1 MRMVGLYFN
10 LNSHYKFKIGLLVFV
25 ISVVFSMPF
34 ISNEAFANHMSEKMK
49 WQVVFISS
57 QPACSNYHYQMMNRF
72 HAMSGAY
79 LNEYG
84 IENESYPPTCLS
96 SEKYPENYEQH
107 EDVEGV
113 GGIDDKNLGEE
124 ILQGNDVGGFYNH
137 FGVDRTT
144 NHVIVFCDCSNF
156 NFSDPMW
163 ILTHE
168 LSHFALVYLGYD
180 PSIIEN
186 LVHANDKSYD
196 TCREDWVESC
206 ESVIQKLSTEK
217 FGYAFSVMPIYK
229 PAVEEEKYNFEFKP
243 VSDEILEVSKLIT
256 LWWGL
261 GQPID
266 DKGYSKAIR
275 LLGSDDNLYTDFN
288 VIEFND
294 DPITKELTWEEHLYG
309 KSTFNSTQL
318 NSHVPFDLKS
328 QDELDEEFEN
338 RLSNLPEWFKQTAM
352 WWANGEISDD
362 EFAQSI
368 HFLKEEGTLDPYFDL
383 RFLFRSE

>member
-1 MRMVGLYFN
+1 MVGLN
-10 LNSHYKFKIGLLVFV
+10 LNFNSHSKIKIIFLVFAFS
-25 ISVVFSMPF
+25 IVFLMPF

-57 QPACSNYHYQMMNRF
+57 HPACSNYHYQMMNRF

-84 IENESYPPTCLS
+84 IENESYPPICLPI
-96 SEKYPENYEQH
+96 EKYPQNYEQH
-107 EDVEGV
+107 YDLDLFVL
-113 GGIDDKNLGEE
+113 IYDRNLGEE

-144 NHVIVFCDCSNF
+144 NHVIVFCDCPNF
-156 NFSDPMW
+156 NFSDPIW

-196 TCREDWVESC
+196 ECREDWVEGC

-217 FGYAFSVMPIYK
+217 FGYEFSVMPIYK
-229 PAVEEEKYNFEFKP
+229 PAVGEETYNFEFKP

-266 DKGYSKAIR
+266 DKGYSKVIR
-275 LLGSDDNLYTDFN
+275 LLGSDDNLYTNFN

-294 DPITKELTWEEHLYG
+294 DPIRDELTWEEHLYG
-309 KSTFNSTQL
+309 ESTFNSTQL

-338 RLSNLPEWFKQTAM
+338 KLSELPEWFKKTAI
-352 WWANGEISDD
+352 WWANEEISDD

-368 HFLKEEGTLDPYFDL
+368 HFLKEEGSLDPYFDL
-383 RFLFRSE
+383 RFLFRSK

>member
-1 MRMVGLYFN
+1 MVGLHFN
-10 LNSHYKFKIGLLVFV
+10 LNSHYKLKIGLLVFA
-25 ISVVFSMPF
+25 ISIVFLMPF

-57 QPACSNYHYQMMNRF
+57 HPACSNYHYQMMNRF

-84 IENESYPPTCLS
+84 IENESYPPICLPI
-96 SEKYPENYEQH
+96 EKYPQNYEQH
-107 EDVEGV
+107 YDLDLFVL
-113 GGIDDKNLGEE
+113 IYDRNLGEE

-144 NHVIVFCDCSNF
+144 NHVIVFCDCPNF
-156 NFSDPMW
+156 NFSDPIW

-196 TCREDWVESC
+196 ECREDWVEGC
-206 ESVIQKLSTEK
+206 ESVIQKLPTEK
-217 FGYAFSVMPIYK
+217 FGYEFSVMPIYK
-229 PAVEEEKYNFEFKP
+229 PAVGEETYNFEFKP

-266 DKGYSKAIR
+266 DKGYSKVIR
-275 LLGSDDNLYTDFN
+275 LLGSDDNLYTNFN

-294 DPITKELTWEEHLYG
+294 DPIRDELTWEEHLYG
-309 KSTFNSTQL
+309 ESTFNSTQL

-338 RLSNLPEWFKQTAM
+338 KLSELPEWFKKTAI
-352 WWANGEISDD
+352 WWANEEISDD

-368 HFLKEEGTLDPYFDL
+368 HFLKEEGSLDPYFDL
-383 RFLFRSE
+383 RFLFRSK

>member
-1 MRMVGLYFN
+1 MVGLHFN
-10 LNSHYKFKIGLLVFV
+10 LNSHYKLKIGLLVFA
-25 ISVVFSMPF
+25 ISIVFLMPF

-57 QPACSNYHYQMMNRF
+57 HPACSNYHYQMMNRF

-84 IENESYPPTCLS
+84 IENESYPPICLPI
-96 SEKYPENYEQH
+96 EKYPQNYEQH
-107 EDVEGV
+107 YDLDLFVL
-113 GGIDDKNLGEE
+113 IYDRNLGEE

-137 FGVDRTT
+137 FGVDRTS
-144 NHVIVFCDCSNF
+144 NHVIVFCDCPNF
-156 NFSDPMW
+156 NFSDPIW

-196 TCREDWVESC
+196 ECREDWVEGC

-217 FGYAFSVMPIYK
+217 FGYEFSVMPIYK
-229 PAVEEEKYNFEFKP
+229 PAVGEETYNFEFKP

-266 DKGYSKAIR
+266 DKGYSKVIR
-275 LLGSDDNLYTDFN
+275 LLGSDDNLYTNFN

-294 DPITKELTWEEHLYG
+294 DPIRDELTWEEHLYG
-309 KSTFNSTQL
+309 ESTFNSTQL

-338 RLSNLPEWFKQTAM
+338 KLSELPEWFKKTAI
-352 WWANGEISDD
+352 WWANEEISDD

-368 HFLKEEGTLDPYFDL
+368 HFLKEEGSLDPYFDL
-383 RFLFRSE
+383 RFLFRSK

>member
-1 MRMVGLYFN
+1 MIRLYFN
-10 LNSHYKFKIGLLVFV
+10 LNSHSKFKIVLIAF
-25 ISVVFSMPF
+25 SFFVVFLMPF

-72 HAMSGAY
+72 HAISGSY

-84 IENESYPPTCLS
+84 IENESYPPICLPL
-96 SEKYPENYEQH
+96 EKYPQNYEQH
-107 EDVEGV
+107 FDLDLFVL
-113 GGIDDKNLGEE
+113 IYDKNLGRE
-124 ILQGNDVGGFYNH
+124 ILQRNDVGGFYNH

-144 NHVIVFCDCSNF
+144 NHVIVFCDCPNF
-156 NFSDPMW
+156 NFSDPVW

-168 LSHFALVYLGYD
+168 LSHFSLVYLGYE
-180 PSIIEN
+180 PTIIEN
-186 LVHANDKSYD
+186 LVHENDESYD
-196 TCREDWVESC
+196 QCRKNWIDGC
-206 ESVIQKLSTEK
+206 ETVIEKLTDGEN
-217 FGYAFSVMPIYK
+217 GRYAFSVMPIYK
-229 PAVEEEKYNFEFKP
+229 PAVEGEKYNFEFKP

-266 DKGYSKAIR
+266 DNGYAKAIR
-275 LLGSDDNLYTDFN
+275 LLGSDDTLYTDFD

-294 DPITKELTWEEHLYG
+294 DPINKELTWEDHLYG

-338 RLSNLPEWFKQTAM
+338 KLSELPEWFKETAI
-352 WWANGEISDD
+352 WWANEEISDD

-368 HFLKEEGTLDPYFDL
+368 HFLKEEGTIDPYFDL
-383 RFLFRSE
+383 RFLFRSK